1 MSERS
6 FGRRPFDFLN
16 CSTFATTFS
25 LDLRL
30 DELQQTTTTPSNS
43 VRTKSSG
50 HFMVQKRYANI
61 NSRSSSIVNER
72 YGEIARISVVEDPFG
87 AVSCFSNFVFSIPG
101 HCPQAIYRRPEST
114 PS

>member
-16 CSTFATTFS
+16 CSTFARTFS

-30 DELQQTTTTPSNS
+30 DELQPTTTTPSTS

-61 NSRSSSIVNER
+61 NSRSSSTSIGAIDYTFRPRVRARSVNEFN
-72 YGEIARISVVEDPFG
+72 GDG
-87 AVSCFSNFVFSIPG
+87 TTVSDEFA
-101 HCPQAIYRRPEST
+101 QRLA
-114 PS
+114 